1 MNTLVYKYG
10 LRAPH
15 ENRDLALADL
25 RLAHE
30 YRNKLIEI
38 ERARRARV
46 RLAEDA
52 LLGEPRRKLSETEK
66 TLEDAVEAVAKYRA
80 STRKRAAPEELI
92 ELLKLARSSH
102 HEASYAFRVARQRVQ
117 PSCAAC
123 KKKELPPPCEHATPE
138 GRQLLVEL
146 DAAKDVAKAAIK
158 EYRNASGPSWGTYL
172 LVDAA
177 ARQSFSKL
185 PLYDIDGQPND
196 PRHVRWTGEGSIGVQ
211 LQGGLS
217 VEEAL
222 AGEDTQLRISPP
234 PAACWDPSTG
244 SRRARSRQ
252 SRESEVWLRIG
263 SDGRKPIWCK
273 FGVHM
278 QRPLPPG
285 ATIMGAVAHCR
296 RVGPHFDWYLTV
308 TLRVDDASSLKPR
321 VNATRDAVAVDVG
334 WRVFGE
340 GETYELRVGYWS
352 DGSDAPPVVVRER
365 DIRVP
370 GFVIPPRGELR
381 LDTATLNQL
390 TQPEGVRSERDVL
403 FDGAKARLIEW
414 LKTPHKN
421 EPEWVD
427 HDGVVV
433 TLREHCKA
441 LHAWRSQAKMAAL
454 TTRWGEWLKEH
465 PDGDKWAYDMLVAWR
480 GQDRYLWAVESRWRD
495 RALRR
500 RRELY
505 RLFGVALARTY
516 STVVLEKF
524 DKRDVARR
532 PKAEDE
538 GEAHPAR
545 SNRQLAAVSELCE
558 CIEQAATSRGRGAVQ
573 VPCENSTREC
583 PACGRIEDRKAAA
596 AVNIGCSCGH
606 VWDQDDGAADTL
618 LARWRERP
626 GDAEM
631 VGRARKPKNPSS
643 NGTVESHWQK
653 ARRKGAEKAA
663 RKMSRSQSE
672 S

>member
-1 MNTLVYKYG
+1 MQ
-10 LRAPH
+10 
-15 ENRDLALADL
+15 DL

-117 PSCAAC
+117 PLCAAC
-123 KKKELPPPCEHATPE
+123 KKKELPTPCEHATPE

-390 TQPEGVRSERDVL
+390 DAAGRRAV
-403 FDGAKARLIEW
+403 GARR
-414 LKTPHKN
+414 P
-421 EPEWVD
+421 
-427 HDGVVV
+427 
-433 TLREHCKA
+433 
-441 LHAWRSQAKMAAL
+441 
-454 TTRWGEWLKEH
+454 
-465 PDGDKWAYDMLVAWR
+465 
-480 GQDRYLWAVESRWRD
+480 
-495 RALRR
+495 LRR
-500 RRELY
+500 RQGEIDRVAQNAAQERTRMGRPRRGRRDAARALQGAP
-505 RLFGVALARTY
+505 RVALAGQDGR
-516 STVVLEKF
+516 SDDQVG
-524 DKRDVARR
+524 RVAQGAPRR
-532 PKAEDE
+532 RQM
-538 GEAHPAR
+538 GVRHAR
-545 SNRQLAAVSELCE
+545 CLAGARPVPVGRRVKVERPSAP
-558 CIEQAATSRGRGAVQ
+558 AATGTVPPLRRGA
-573 VPCENSTREC
+573 
-583 PACGRIEDRKAAA
+583 G
-596 AVNIGCSCGH
+596 
-606 VWDQDDGAADTL
+606 
-618 LARWRERP
+618 
-626 GDAEM
+626 
-631 VGRARKPKNPSS
+631 
-643 NGTVESHWQK
+643 
-653 ARRKGAEKAA
+653 
-663 RKMSRSQSE
+663 
-672 S
+672 

>member
-52 LLGEPRRKLSETEK
+52 LLGEPRRKLTETEK
-66 TLEDAVEAVAKYRA
+66 ALKVAVEAVTKYRA

-92 ELLKLARSSH
+92 EALKVARLH
-102 HEASYAFRVARQRVQ
+102 QKEASYAFRVARRRVQ
-117 PSCAAC
+117 PSCSAC
-123 KKKELPPPCEHATPE
+123 KKAELPTPCEHSTPE
-138 GRQLLVEL
+138 GRQLLTEL
-146 DAAKDVAKAAIK
+146 DAAEDAAKAAIK

-185 PLYDIDGQPND
+185 PLYDLNGQPND

-217 VEEAL
+217 VEKTL

-234 PAACWDPSTG
+234 PAACWDPGAG

-263 SDGRKPIWCK
+263 SNGRKPIWCK

-285 ATIMGAVAHCR
+285 AEIMWAVAHCR

-308 TLRVDDASSLKPR
+308 TLRVDDVTALKPR
-321 VNATRDAVAVDVG
+321 INAARDAVAIDVG

-352 DGSDAPPVVVRER
+352 DGSDAPPVIVRER
-365 DIRVP
+365 DIRTP

-427 HDGVVV
+427 PDGVVV

-465 PDGDKWAYDMLVAWR
+465 PNADRWAYDMLVAWR

-516 STVVLEKF
+516 ATVVLEKF

-545 SNRQLAAVSELCE
+545 SNRQIAAVSELCE

-583 PACGRIEDRKAAA
+583 PVCGRIEDRKAAE

-626 GDAEM
+626 GD
-631 VGRARKPKNPSS
+631 GGDGGSARKPKNPSS

-663 RKMSRSQSE
+663 RKMRRSQPE